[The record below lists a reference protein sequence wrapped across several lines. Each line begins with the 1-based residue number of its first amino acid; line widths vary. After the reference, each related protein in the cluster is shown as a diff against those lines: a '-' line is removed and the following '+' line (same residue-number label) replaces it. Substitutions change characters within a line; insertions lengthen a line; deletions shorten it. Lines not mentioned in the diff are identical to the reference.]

1 MPGESTICPSVMYPV
16 RSGTGW
22 VMSPAGMVSTGTTV
36 TEPGRP
42 RMRPQRS
49 YSEARSLYR

>member
-1 MPGESTICPSVMYPV
+1 
-16 RSGTGW
+16 
-22 VMSPAGMVSTGTTV
+22 MSPAGMVSTGTTV

-49 YSEARSLYR
+49 YSEARSL